1 MTTIH
6 KPCLIAKTV
15 QFGNRVVVW
24 SFTTICDGVEIG
36 DDTVIGSN
44 CFIGKNCRI
53 GRGVHLQH
61 GVFLPLGSVLKD
73 NVFLGPGVVCTDDK
87 MPRAGNAGYKAQPP
101 LILRGA
107 SIGAGAVILPGI
119 TIGARAMVG
128 AGAVVTRDV
137 PDDDTAKGNP
147 ARLRLVG

>member
-6 KPCLIAKTV
+6 TPCSIAKTV
-15 QFGNRVVVW
+15 RFGERVVVW
-24 SFTTICDGVEIG
+24 QFTSILDGTEID
-36 DDTVIGSN
+36 DDTVIGAN
-44 CFIGKNCRI
+44 CWIGRNCRI
-53 GRGVHLQH
+53 GRGVHINT
-61 GVFLPLGSVLKD
+61 GCFLPHGSVLKD
-73 NVFLGPGVVCTDDK
+73 KVFLGPGVIATDDRL
-87 MPRAGNAGYKAQPP
+87 PRAGNAGYTAQPP

-128 AGAVVTRDV
+128 AGAVVTHDV

-147 ARLRLVG
+147 ARLRLIA